1 MDPVRTEIMRNRF
14 AAIAEE
20 ASNVAYRTAYTTFVK
35 QTQDYQVAMATTAG
49 EFFAYPHRSGVTSSV
64 CQNVRGVV
72 DQLGID
78 TLRPGDII
86 VTNDPFNGDALC
98 THTMDIHLLRPV
110 FRDGVPIAFGWAF
123 IHASDIGGSVPG
135 SIAPTNWEVFQEGVR
150 IRTSLL
156 YQQGELN
163 EPLWHFFA
171 DNSRI
176 PELIWGDLQAMM
188 AGLALLDR
196 RLQELCDRL
205 GADAVLASVDDVL
218 ALSELKA
225 RAAIARLVDGE
236 YRFAE
241 YLEEFGT
248 DGHIFMQAVMKKSG
262 ETLEMDFAG
271 SDPQVRYA
279 LNFTTSER
287 PHPFLCMPVVN
298 WIQTVEPTTPMTGG
312 IIRPIRTS
320 APKGTLM
327 NAEFPAAMGNRWV
340 AVMRV
345 YDAILGCLNQAV
357 PGGLAA
363 AGAGQAGIIS
373 VSAVDTRT
381 GRRHVSVV
389 EPFIGGSGGR
399 NRADGIDGIDQPVAF
414 LRSAPVETVELETDL
429 VFSRFSYQPGSAA
442 PGRHRGGYGMRIEL
456 ENRGLP
462 ATVTVRGQERFRFQP
477 WGVAGGAPGRSGRTS
492 LTLQGGEEQ
501 EIGRIDV
508 LELPQG
514 AVLRML
520 TPSGGGFGDPFTRD
534 PALVR
539 AELADC
545 LLTPEQA
552 STQYGVAPDDPET
565 QRLRAEPRPEPSL
578 FRLGPAREALEAR
591 WPPEA
596 GAALAQAVMQAP
608 PQVRP
613 YLIAAVRAEL
623 DAAGDPITPERAT
636 AAAHARL
643 QPFRAAAS
651 GIAARRAGS

>member
-1 MDPVRTEIMRNRF
+1 MDPVRTEVMRNRF

-35 QTQDYQVAMATTAG
+35 QTQDYQVAMASAEG

-72 DQLGID
+72 DQIGMD
-78 TLRPGDII
+78 ALRPGDII
-86 VTNDPFNGDALC
+86 ITNDPFAGDALC

-110 FRDGVPIAFGWAF
+110 FRDGVPVAFGWAF

-135 SIAPTNWEVFQEGVR
+135 SIAPTNYEVFQEGVR

-156 YQQGELN
+156 YRQGKLDTQ
-163 EPLWHFFA
+163 LWQFFA

-205 GADAVLASVDDVL
+205 GAESVLESVRDVL
-218 ALSELKA
+218 ALSDLKA
-225 RAAIARLVDGE
+225 RAAIARLTDGE

-241 YLEEFGT
+241 YLEAFRGE
-248 DGHIFMQAVMKKSG
+248 GHIFIQACMRKFG
-262 ETLEMDFAG
+262 ETLEMDFEG

-298 WIQTVEPTTPMTGG
+298 WIQTAEPTTPMTGG
-312 IIRPIRTS
+312 IIRPIRTT
-320 APKGTLM
+320 APRGTLM
-327 NAEFPAAMGNRWV
+327 NATFPAAMGNRWV

-373 VSAVDTRT
+373 VSAVDQRT
-381 GRRHVSVV
+381 GQRHVSVV

-399 NRADGIDGIDQPVAF
+399 DAADGIDGIDQPVAF
-414 LRSAPVETVELETDL
+414 LRSAPAETVELETDL
-429 VFSRFSYQPGSAA
+429 IVRRFSYEPGSAA
-442 PGRHRGGYGMRIEL
+442 PGRHRGGLGMRIEL

-462 ATVTVRGQERFRFQP
+462 ATVTVRGQDRFSFQP
-477 WGVAGGAPGRSGRTS
+477 WGVAGGACGRHGRT
-492 LTLQGGEEQ
+492 TLMTDDGEERD
-501 EIGRIDV
+501 IGRIDV
-508 LELPQG
+508 LELPPG

-520 TPSGGGFGDPFTRD
+520 TPSGGGFGDPYARD
-534 PALVR
+534 PALVAGEVR
-539 AELADC
+539 NGLITKKQAEHD
-545 LLTPEQA
+545 
-552 STQYGVAPDDPET
+552 YGVVICGDGYDEART
-565 QRLRAEPRPEPSL
+565 AALRDQSRSRGE
-578 FRLGPAREALEAR
+578 FFDLGPQRRTLEAR
-591 WPPEA
+591 WPQPA
-596 GAALAQAVMQAP
+596 RAALAAAVMSAP
-608 PQVRP
+608 EQVRSF
-613 YLIAAVRAEL
+613 LLEAARAEL
-623 DAAGDPITPERAT
+623 ELASNEITPARVQEVVER
-636 AAAHARL
+636 RL
-643 QPFRAAAS
+643 GAS
-651 GIAARRAGS
+651 D